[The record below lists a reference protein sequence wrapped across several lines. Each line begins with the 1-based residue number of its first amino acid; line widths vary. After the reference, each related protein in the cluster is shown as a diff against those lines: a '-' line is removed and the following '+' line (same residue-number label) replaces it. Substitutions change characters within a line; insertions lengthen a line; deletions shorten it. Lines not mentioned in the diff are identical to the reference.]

1 MARAPVVKLRK
12 AEPLQDYY
20 QDREGNRYS
29 VARLI
34 DDSKDLQV
42 FACPVAALCVGDRI
56 WEGENIIGMAY
67 HFKKVMDA
75 DLTVPI
81 IIDWNGDIADGRH
94 RLIRA
99 IAEGKRT
106 LPAVRITWKPDPCR
120 PCQETAEQPTTS
132 VASQYF
138 WLKYGIKL

>member
-56 WEGENIIGMAY
+56 WEEANILDMAY

-120 PCQETAEQPTTS
+120 PCQGS
-132 VASQYF
+132 S
-138 WLKYGIKL
+138 